1 MANQCAKGAIMRQKM
16 RCSQMT
22 KTPYNVLSG
31 KRIKVFI
38 DPGHGGHD
46 PGAIGSN
53 SKEAEN
59 VLAVA
64 LALEKKLITQG
75 YEVKLSRRTNVY
87 VSLNDRANMANN
99 WGADIFMSLH
109 DNSAVNKTAT
119 GFETFIFN
127 GQVSSNTVKLQ
138 KSLHESII
146 KGIGLRDR
154 GMKRAN
160 FAVIRLTKMPAV
172 LIEYGFI
179 SNLTDEKV
187 IGFEIDKQAQLTYE
201 GINNYYSVKP
211 SNSVTV
217 TKPEAAVPVGNK
229 EARKFD
235 INSPA
240 LKELIEGV
248 LASKAQREILVNYAI
263 AEGMNKSW
271 LEKLE
276 NRTITEDEIL
286 ALAAVSVVNSFL
298 EK

>member
-1 MANQCAKGAIMRQKM
+1 
-16 RCSQMT
+16 MT
-22 KTPYNVLSG
+22 KIPYNVLSG

-46 PGAIGSN
+46 PGAIGEK

-64 LALEKKLITQG
+64 LALEKKLIAQG

-87 VSLNDRANMANN
+87 VSLYDRAKMAND

-109 DNSAVNKTAT
+109 DNSAVNKAAT

-138 KSLHESII
+138 NSLHDSII

-154 GMKRAN
+154 GLKRAN

-187 IGFEIDKQAQLTYE
+187 IGFEIDKQAQLTFE
-201 GINNYYSVKP
+201 GINNYYGVKP
-211 SNSVTV
+211 SNSVPV
-217 TKPEAAVPVGNK
+217 TKPEAAVPVENK
-229 EARKFD
+229 EARKLN

-240 LKELIEGV
+240 LRNLIDGI

-271 LEKLE
+271 LDKLE
-276 NRTITEDEIL
+276 KRTITEDEIL
-286 ALAAVSVVNSFL
+286 ALAAVSIVNSFL

>member
-1 MANQCAKGAIMRQKM
+1 MSKKKI
-16 RCSQMT
+16 
-22 KTPYNVLSG
+22 
-31 KRIKVFI
+31 FI

-64 LALEKKLITQG
+64 LALEKKLIVQG
-75 YEVKLSRRTNVY
+75 YEVKLSRRNNVY

-138 KSLHESII
+138 KSLHDAII

-154 GMKRAN
+154 GLKRAN

-201 GINNYYSVKP
+201 GINNYYGVNH
-211 SNSVTV
+211 SNSVPV
-217 TKPEAAVPVGNK
+217 TKPEASVPVENK
-229 EARKFD
+229 EARKLN

-240 LKELIEGV
+240 LRDLIDGI

-271 LEKLE
+271 LDKLE

-286 ALAAVSVVNSFL
+286 ALAAVSIVNSFL